1 MSRYVGTELELFAR
15 ARRWKDYVRAELR
28 PSIGRSVLEVGAGI
42 GASARALC
50 TGLEERWVCLEP
62 DEAQAEQLR
71 ALIAAGELP
80 ACCSVRAGTVADLPP
95 APTFDTALYLDVLEH
110 IDDDA
115 AELARAAERIVPG
128 GRLIVLSPAHPWLYS
143 AFDAAVGHVRRY
155 TRASL
160 EAAAP
165 AGWTCERLDHLDAAG
180 LLASASNRLLLR
192 RSLPTPSQLA
202 FWDGVLVRVSRRIDA
217 RLGYRLGKS
226 VLAVWR
232 KPVA

>member
-1 MSRYVGTELELFAR
+1 M
-15 ARRWKDYVRAELR
+15 
-28 PSIGRSVLEVGAGI
+28 GAGGI
-42 GASARALC
+42 ETDVQRTADGVLVLIHDATVDRTTDGTGAVNDL
-50 TGLEERWVCLEP
+50 TW
-62 DEAQAEQLR
+62 DQLSR
-71 ALIAAGELP
+71 LDAGSWLDP
-80 ACCSVRAGTVADLPP
+80 KWAG
-95 APTFDTALYLDVLEH
+95 
-110 IDDDA
+110 
-115 AELARAAERIVPG
+115 ERIVPG

-232 KPVA
+232 KPVD